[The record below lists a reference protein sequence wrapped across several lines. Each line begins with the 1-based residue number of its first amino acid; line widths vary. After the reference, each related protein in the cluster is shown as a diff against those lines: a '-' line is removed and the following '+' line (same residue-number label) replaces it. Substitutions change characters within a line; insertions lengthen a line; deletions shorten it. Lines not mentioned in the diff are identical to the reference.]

1 MSVYSIADRIHE
13 LNPNLN
19 KDLVLAQLQ
28 HESADGTSDLA
39 IYDHNYGGV
48 TATEGMKFASGTA
61 YASFSDDEEFA
72 QYMSRFLP
80 KYNVEGINDVDTYA
94 RTLRENGYYTA
105 SLDEYTNGMKG
116 FLSYGSGSIPQEPQV
131 LDWENLVVN
140 NTDQNVTNTDNLR
153 QEAIYGLN
161 LIGAWGRENTGSA
174 VMITGGAETFTHA
187 DGEFSH
193 HTGWKADVWI
203 NGCTGNTEMGKL
215 FKEYV
220 NSLGYS
226 CNWEEDHWD
235 IDFSGHDQRDP
246 QKPKVEFGSFWD
258 ASGIGG
264 MLDNQAGYLNDP
276 ANYTTTEAPSAK
288 PLSFWE
294 AMMDNFWDSV
304 SSTGVASFAQTLWGH
319 IAHSGG
325 ERVPVTQEDIDY
337 VKTALPNDK
346 EAQEYCLLNGL
357 DSEEIRWLVNQKLVD
372 KQRREAI
379 ESFKAGHEWT
389 IENALV
395 KTAGAVGYLA
405 DPMNLIP
412 VLSSL
417 KSIKALERLGNTVSN
432 VAKVEQV
439 AKTSIQAQIG
449 KNAVKAGLQ
458 QTAYATADDYL
469 KKNYGGEKVDYA
481 NTALMSFFAGSILSA
496 GGGIFKMLNKG
507 GAISKVGNIADNAE
521 DSAIR
526 RAMDDVDK
534 AKAGSETI
542 ESVMKLHDSTF
553 GTKIKSKVYQSL
565 EKNGRIV
572 ATTYEN
578 ARKLIEDASGIVLP
592 KSVKAMYVPN
602 EDYTILLTDRVN
614 PKEVDK
620 LLAHEIG
627 VHGGLKKALGDKGY
641 NSLMRQIKAQ
651 SEKEGT
657 VFHTARE
664 RAGNYDPEEIFAQAV
679 EDGTLPDDMWSKIK
693 GFMNKNFAEEGYE
706 NVHMDMKRI
715 KEIMQRQVEAKR
727 NPSDIYVNED
737 GSTAFAGMKFSQ
749 DNIMNPKRLADVI
762 ELEQDDVTKVTQ
774 SRLGNW
780 GLQKVGKLMEQG
792 IYGLGINSL
801 SNTFRKYT
809 ARLWEDARGRG
820 LGRVNTLPAETYKL
834 QISQQLAK
842 PYMEYC
848 DIRQSYVMQ
857 NKIDGIMH
865 PEASRR
871 NFDKMVMEAY
881 NTKYGGNKANV
892 RDLSEYPKEVRE
904 AMEKLH
910 DLRTKQ
916 IEIGKS
922 SSANAGS
929 RNNNLIDE
937 DWYAVDDELWRVT
950 DRNRIGELVQGNFTS
965 TAEKTASEQAKEFF
979 TDYFM
984 KFAKRDVIK
993 SKLLR
998 NIKMSNKTIKAK
1010 NDKLIKEKGK
1020 DAKTIDLKDEVVS
1033 DEDVENYL
1041 KTHVPNAVDKLIEG
1055 QFDPVMVSNSEA
1067 KLGKLS
1073 FLQERIPLDTSGV
1086 VELPTGNHFSF
1097 DNNLRIYDMDDM
1109 VLKNINRFAGECALK
1124 TVFTSDDHLRNFL
1137 RKVESELQTAVANGK
1152 MNRGSATSDYRA
1164 LDKAIAEFRGLR
1176 VPEHSDESF
1185 GAIGALL
1192 RVAKNLSYAK
1202 NGANMGF
1209 NQFGELAGT
1218 IAYGGVKQV
1227 FHIIPKL
1234 GEWIDD
1240 LTAGKI
1246 DSTMVRS
1253 VEDFMFGSNV
1263 ESKIFTHSWGD
1274 KMVRDA
1280 LTEKSLVN
1288 TGIKTVADMAYNLGK
1303 VTSAIN
1309 LLPKMT
1315 ESMLRGMRTGFIT
1328 DSIREAHGDVVR
1340 GIFRNPF
1347 SPQKL
1352 KAAHVTPEQWGHI
1365 KEQLRKYSTMD
1376 NNGKI
1381 TGLDVDKWFKEDV
1394 VSYQKWYN
1402 MIQLQAE
1409 RGMTTANRQGNKN
1422 LLKSSNSLWSL
1433 FFQFKDYTLRSMN
1446 AQTFRVMTARDRD
1459 DLYASMLSV
1468 ATNAGVY
1475 MGRAALTYGAYKA
1488 SGMDERAEKYKEY
1501 MFSQKNLLKA
1511 ISTRSAIIGT
1521 PLSFG
1526 NDILEATIDDSS
1538 IRTTVDSIKNPRSK
1552 DMSAKDIID
1561 NAIGQLP
1568 AVKEASAPLDVAN
1581 VINHAVGDKFTK
1593 RDLDTLTRL
1602 VPIPR
1607 LWLTTVALDKGN
1619 TELAKKMGIPEK

>member
-1 MSVYSIADRIHE
+1 MSVYDIADRIHE

-19 KDLVLAQLQ
+19 RDLVLAQIQ

-39 IYDHNYGGV
+39 VYDHNYGGV
-48 TATEGMKFASGTA
+48 TASEGMKFATGTA
-61 YASFSDDEEFA
+61 YASFNSDEDFA
-72 QYMSRFLP
+72 QYMARFLP
-80 KYNVEGINDVDTYA
+80 KFNVEGINDVDTYA
-94 RTLRENGYYTA
+94 QTLRDNGYYTA
-105 SLDEYTNGMKG
+105 TLEEYSNGMKG
-116 FLSYGSGSIPQEPQV
+116 FLSHGGGSVPQEPQV
-131 LDWENLVVN
+131 LNWENLVVN
-140 NTDQNVTNTDNLR
+140 NTDQSVTNTDNLR
-153 QEAIYGLN
+153 QETIYGLN

-193 HTGWKADVWI
+193 HTGWKADVWV

-215 FKEYV
+215 FKAYV

-226 CNWEEDHWD
+226 CNWEENHWD

-246 QKPKVEFGSFWD
+246 QTPQVQFGSFWD
-258 ASGIGG
+258 NSGIGD
-264 MLDNQAGYLNDP
+264 MLDNQVGYLNEP
-276 ANYTTTEAPSAK
+276 ANYTTSEEPSAQ

-294 AMMDNFWDSV
+294 AMVDNFWDSV
-304 SSTGVASFAQTLWGH
+304 SSTGVASVAQTLWGH

-325 ERVPVTQEDIDY
+325 ERTPVTQEDIDY

-372 KQRREAI
+372 KQRRESI

-395 KTAGAVGYLA
+395 KTAGAVGYLV

-412 VLSSL
+412 VASSL
-417 KSIKALERLGNTVSN
+417 KALKALERLGGTVSN
-432 VAKVEQV
+432 VAKIEQI
-439 AKTSIQAQIG
+439 AKTSI
-449 KNAVKAGLQ
+449 KAGLQ
-458 QTAYATADDYL
+458 QSAYATADDYL
-469 KKNYGGEKVDYA
+469 KKTYGGEKVDYA

-507 GAISKVGNIADNAE
+507 GAIAKVGNIADNAE
-521 DSAIR
+521 DGAIR
-526 RAMDDVDK
+526 RAMSDIDP

-542 ESVMKLHDSTF
+542 ESAMKLHDTTF
-553 GTKIKSKVYQSL
+553 GSKVKSKVYQSL

-578 ARKLIEDASGIVLP
+578 ARKLIEEASGIVLP

-657 VFHTARE
+657 VFYKARE

-715 KEIMQRQVEAKR
+715 KEIMQRQIEAKR

-780 GLQKVGKLMEQG
+780 GLHKVGKLMEQG

-820 LGRVNTLPAETYKL
+820 LGYVRTLPAETYKM
-834 QISQQLAK
+834 QIQQQLAK

-848 DIRQSYVMQ
+848 SIRQDYVMQ
-857 NKIDGIMH
+857 NKLEGIMH

-892 RDLSEYPKEVRE
+892 RDLSEYPKEVME

-916 IEIGKS
+916 IEIGKHS
-922 SSANAGS
+922 SRNAGS
-929 RNNNLIDE
+929 YNADLIDE
-937 DWYAVDDELWRVT
+937 NWYAVDDELWRVT
-950 DRNRIGELVQGNFTS
+950 DRNRIGELVQGNFTT

-993 SKLLR
+993 AKLLR
-998 NIKMSNKTIKAK
+998 SIKLANEDIKVRNAELLSK
-1010 NDKLIKEKGK
+1010 KGK
-1020 DAKTIDLKDEVVS
+1020 DAKTKELNPEVVT

-1055 QFDPVMVSNSEA
+1055 QFDPVMVSNIDA

-1086 VELPTGNHFSF
+1086 IELPTGNHFSF
-1097 DNNLRIYDMDDM
+1097 DNNLRTYDMDDM
-1109 VLKNINRFAGECALK
+1109 VLKNIHRFAGECALK
-1124 TVFTSDDHLRNFL
+1124 TVFSTDDHLRNFL
-1137 RKVESELQTAVANGK
+1137 RKVDSELQTAVANGK
-1152 MNRGSATSDYRA
+1152 MNRGQATSDYRA

-1185 GAIGALL
+1185 GVIGALL

-1234 GEWIDD
+1234 GEWVDD
-1240 LTAGKI
+1240 FMAGKV
-1246 DSTMVRS
+1246 DSAMVRS

-1280 LTEKSLVN
+1280 LTEKSLIN
-1288 TGIKTVADMAYNLGK
+1288 TGVKTIADMSYNLGK
-1303 VTSAIN
+1303 ATSAIN
-1309 LLPKMT
+1309 MLPKMT
-1315 ESMLRGMRTGFIT
+1315 ESMLRGMRSGFIT

-1352 KAAHVTPEQWGHI
+1352 KAAHVKPEEWERI
-1365 KEQLRKYSTMD
+1365 KQCILDYSTVD
-1376 NNGKI
+1376 SNGKI
-1381 TGLDVDKWFKEDV
+1381 TGLDIDKWFKGDTFY
-1394 VSYQKWYN
+1394 YQKWYN

-1409 RGMTTANRQGNKN
+1409 RGMTSGTRQGNKN

-1446 AQTFRVMTARDRD
+1446 AQTFRAMTARDRD
-1459 DLYASMLSV
+1459 DMFATMLSV

-1475 MGRAALTYGAYKA
+1475 MGRAMLTYGAYKA
-1488 SGMDERAEKYKEY
+1488 SGMDERAEKYKDY
-1501 MFSQKNLLKA
+1501 MFSQNNLFRA
-1511 ISTRSAIIGT
+1511 IATRSAFIGT

-1526 NDILEATIDDSS
+1526 NDVYEAFGANSS

-1552 DMSAKDIID
+1552 DMSAKDILG
-1561 NAIGQLP
+1561 NTLGQLP

-1581 VINHAVGDKFTK
+1581 VISHAVGDKFTK

-1607 LWLTTVALDKGN
+1607 LWLTTVALDKGT
-1619 TELAKKMGIPEK
+1619 TELARKIGIPEK